1 MLVEGQL
8 LSGYGQKLGQEHSG
22 KCYKSTGRDFS
33 ISESLIAARKNRKI
47 REKNQKNFFFRFF
60 PLLNHENTTI
70 FKKYSSKFFD
80 LLRKLL

>member
-1 MLVEGQL
+1 MLVEDQL

-47 REKNQKNFFFRFF
+47 REKKSKKKIFFDFF
-60 PLLNHENTTI
+60 PC
-70 FKKYSSKFFD
+70 
-80 LLRKLL
+80 